1 MTGINQYPT
10 GKWAQETQALQREL
24 IADGYLQPLNSA
36 GHPSDDGWFGAVTR
50 AALQQREQDLAE
62 MPAPAKPW
70 WKSRRGKG
78 VAKLAAGTLV
88 GAAGLF
94 WSAAQGIDAAQA
106 VEILY
111 SAGPQ
116 IDAALALARQL
127 LETLGLLLAAL
138 GLGQTF
144 IGAWAAKGPLDAT
157 LVARVGERDLR
168 LPFGGNPHRVREPAR
183 PLRSEPAARHGRR
196 TRDPGPFLDQ

>member
-1 MTGINQYPT
+1 MTTGSTNGYPA
-10 GKWAQETQALQREL
+10 GRFAQETQDLQREL
-24 IADGYLQPLNSA
+24 LAGGYLPPLNSE
-36 GHPSDDGWFGAVTR
+36 GDPSDDGWLGPVTR
-50 AALQQREQDLAE
+50 AALQARERDLAE

-70 WKSRRGKG
+70 WESRRGKG
-78 VAKLAAGTLV
+78 AAKLAAGTIV
-88 GAAGLF
+88 GAAGLI
-94 WSAAQGIDAAQA
+94 WSSAQGIDAAQA

-111 SAGPQ
+111 AAGPQ

-157 LVARVGERDLR
+157 LVARVGDRELR
-168 LPFGGNPHRVREPAR
+168 VPAG
-183 PLRSEPAARHGRR
+183 LHLPAAAGRDSAGR
-196 TRDPGPFLDQ
+196 SGSRRGPFDAGH